1 MRKLRSNVEKIEKEI
16 ADLEKQIAAKEA
28 LLAKGEAQTTDFY
41 AEYQALKNRLDER
54 MEAWE
59 TATIA
64 VEEFKG

>member
-16 ADLEKQIAAKEA
+16 ADLEEQIAAKEA